1 MKALTDGQAATA
13 DGPLETSELKERLI
27 AVRKRKQ
34 SYTGQAMKAE
44 AIKKQLVED
53 R

>member
-1 MKALTDGQAATA
+1 MKGLTDGQDATA
-13 DGPLETSELKERLI
+13 DEPLETSELKERLL

-34 SYTGQAMKAE
+34 SYTGQAMNAE